1 MATVT
6 FDSQLFRTVG
16 ELPATGQPAP
26 AFELVGSDLGAVT
39 LDQFAGKR
47 VVLNVFPSLDTPV
60 CATSVR
66 TFNRLAAGLDNT
78 VVLSVSM
85 DLPFAQGRF
94 CTTEGIENVVPASA
108 FRSSFGT
115 DYGVR
120 LVDGPLAGLLARAV
134 VVVDAA
140 GQVIHSELVP
150 EITAEPDYPAALA
163 ALD

>member
-6 FDSQLFRTVG
+6 FDSQPFRTVG

-108 FRSSFGT
+108 FRSSSAPT
-115 DYGVR
+115 
-120 LVDGPLAGLLARAV
+120 
-134 VVVDAA
+134 
-140 GQVIHSELVP
+140 
-150 EITAEPDYPAALA
+150 TASGSSMAHWPACWPGRWSWWMPR
-163 ALD
+163 DR